1 MRILILTLV
10 LVFSGITKVLA
21 QDIHF
26 SMFNASPLTLNP
38 ANTGMFHGDFR
49 VANIYRT
56 QWRAIGDPLNTL
68 AVSYDQQVYAL
79 PHNISAGLIF
89 TSDKSGGIEL
99 TDNRIL
105 LSAGIKHFR
114 GKDILSG
121 GLQIGV
127 GFKNFNIG
135 DATFPEQY
143 SREIGGFDPNL
154 PSGES
159 NIEWSTTYLDINAG
173 VVYQKVTGKG
183 LLNGGVS
190 IFHLN
195 NPDDSFYRSG
205 DRLRP
210 RLVVHGDY
218 DYALN
223 RDWSIKPTFLMMTL
237 SKAQDFIFSTSAGIR
252 IKDESKDIRK
262 LWFGL
267 GVRTGINRNG
277 DAFFPTIG
285 ADFKHFQF
293 AAGYDVNF
301 SDLNVATNKRGAFEV
316 SLIYTSP
323 SSAINKVVIPCDRF

>member
-1 MRILILTLV
+1 
-10 LVFSGITKVLA
+10 
-21 QDIHF
+21 
-26 SMFNASPLTLNP
+26 MFNASPLTLNP
-38 ANTGMFHGDFR
+38 ANTGMMSGDFR

-68 AVSYDQQVYAL
+68 AISYDQQIYAL

-99 TDNRIL
+99 TENRIL

-114 GKDILSG
+114 GKDMLSG
-121 GLQIGV
+121 GIQFGLGV
-127 GFKNFNIG
+127 KNFNLA

-154 PSGES
+154 PNAETNTKWTRS
-159 NIEWSTTYLDINAG
+159 YFDFNAG
-173 VVYQKVTGKG
+173 VVYKKITTKG
-183 LLNGGVS
+183 PLNGGLS
-190 IFHLN
+190 LFHIN
-195 NPDDSFYRSG
+195 NPDDSFYGNG
-205 DRLRP
+205 DRMRMRFVL
-210 RLVVHGDY
+210 HSDFDY
-218 DYALN
+218 QIN
-223 RDWSIKPTFLMMTL
+223 KDWSVKPTFLMMTL
-237 SKAQDFIFSTSAGIR
+237 SKAQDFIFSTSAGLNV
-252 IKDESKDIRK
+252 KDQSKDIK
-262 LWFGL
+262 KIWFGL

-285 ADFKHFQF
+285 ADTKHLQI

-323 SSAINKVVIPCDRF
+323 SSGISRVVIPCDRF